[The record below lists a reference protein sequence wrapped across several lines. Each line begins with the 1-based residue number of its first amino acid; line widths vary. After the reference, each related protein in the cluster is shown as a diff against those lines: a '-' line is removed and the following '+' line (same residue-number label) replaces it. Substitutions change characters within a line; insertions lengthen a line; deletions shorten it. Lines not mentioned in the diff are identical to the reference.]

1 VDPDIDSK
9 IKRAGDPC
17 IFIFYPTISHFSLL
31 QSSVV
36 DPDVS
41 GPPPVLGS
49 VIILNG
55 SESFHHKAKRVRK
68 TFGFYCFV
76 TSLWHFIIKNDEN
89 EFSKSNKQ
97 KSSKQK
103 LLFAGILKV
112 RAKRAGPRIRIR
124 TKMSWIHNTAAN
136 TGIRNTGLFHRDLQ
150 DKAQYIRSGHDVS
163 DPTLKQATAKL
174 G

>member
-1 VDPDIDSK
+1 MHLGQHRIIHSQLRLVVPYLKYQNRSHIKFLSVFWIRKDSVPTGFVDPDIDSK

-76 TSLWHFIIKNDEN
+76 TSL
-89 EFSKSNKQ
+89 
-97 KSSKQK
+97 
-103 LLFAGILKV
+103 
-112 RAKRAGPRIRIR
+112 
-124 TKMSWIHNTAAN
+124 
-136 TGIRNTGLFHRDLQ
+136 
-150 DKAQYIRSGHDVS
+150 
-163 DPTLKQATAKL
+163 
-174 G
+174 